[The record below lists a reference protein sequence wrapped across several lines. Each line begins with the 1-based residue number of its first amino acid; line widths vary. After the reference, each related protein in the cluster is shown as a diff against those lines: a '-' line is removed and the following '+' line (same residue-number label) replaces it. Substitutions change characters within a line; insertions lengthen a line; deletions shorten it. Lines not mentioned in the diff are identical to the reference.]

1 MGPLCRMGS
10 PPRQW
15 KENSRR
21 SGIWGACAGRET
33 ASRVLARR
41 RCTARP
47 VGLGSVMLTLKMR
60 SGIRACSQF
69 KRQHGVAHEQHLG
82 WSILCAAVFLCGAD
96 HRLLHFGFSEP
107 RCCVGSLPK
116 PATALLFISP
126 EKSSFRKLAPHSENP
141 VYQALGESGAARS
154 EPLLVPCATSTSSR
168 RPDIR
173 RPARSVGHARPR
185 TAFPTR
191 ARRVQ
196 SPQRSPSRRSRS
208 SRSGP
213 HLFVG
218 SRQ

>member
-1 MGPLCRMGS
+1 MKLWGIWYVKTSRHMGPLCRMGS

-33 ASRVLARR
+33 ASHVLARR

-126 EKSSFRKLAPHSENP
+126 EKSSSRQLAFSPLPRFRQGVSRDLAVKN
-141 VYQALGESGAARS
+141 ARNS
-154 EPLLVPCATSTSSR
+154 VPCAR
-168 RPDIR
+168 
-173 RPARSVGHARPR
+173 
-185 TAFPTR
+185 
-191 ARRVQ
+191 
-196 SPQRSPSRRSRS
+196 RRSKS
-208 SRSGP
+208 EIP
-213 HLFVG
+213 A
-218 SRQ
+218 